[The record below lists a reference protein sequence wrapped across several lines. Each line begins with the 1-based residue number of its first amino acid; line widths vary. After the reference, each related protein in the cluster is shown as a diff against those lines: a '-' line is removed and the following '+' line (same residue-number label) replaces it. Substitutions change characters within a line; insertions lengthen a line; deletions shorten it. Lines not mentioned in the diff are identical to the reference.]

1 VPRTMDFSAVW
12 TDTTAMLRQHR
23 EAVIAVAGL
32 LIFVPNWASGFFAG
46 RPDIEGLTSMSD
58 IFAAQG
64 EHLADNW
71 MIILPMTIL
80 SFFGGIAVLSLLL
93 RQEMERVGDALLFA
107 LKLFPVYLIVSI
119 LTGVMTSLGAL
130 AFLIGLFYLAGRLMP
145 VGPVV
150 VAETD
155 RGILGSIARGWDL
168 TRGLG
173 WKCFLLFLIVMLV
186 AYISIGVADLA
197 VGTIC
202 KLIVGPEGVPLV
214 QTLVSALTATA
225 LSVTIL
231 ALEAALYR
239 HLQRQDLVSVPQ

>member
-1 VPRTMDFSAVW
+1 MPRTLDFSAVW
-12 TDTTAMLRQHR
+12 ADTTAMLRQHR
-23 EAVIAVAGL
+23 EAIVAVAGL
-32 LIFVPNWASGFFAG
+32 LILVPNWASGFFVG
-46 RPDIEGLTSMSD
+46 QPDIEGLTSMSS
-58 IFAAQG
+58 IFAAQSQ
-64 EHLADNW
+64 HLSDNW
-71 MIILPMTIL
+71 MVLLPLGIL

-119 LTGVMTSLGAL
+119 LTGVLTSLGAL
-130 AFLIGLFYLAGRLMP
+130 AFFIGLFYLAGRLMP
-145 VGPVV
+145 VGPVI

-155 RGILGSIARGWDL
+155 KGILGSIARGWEL

-173 WKCFLLFLIVMLV
+173 WKCLLLFLIVMLV
-186 AYISIGVADLA
+186 AYVSIGVADLA

-202 KLIVGPEGVPLV
+202 KLIAGPEGVPLV
-214 QTLVSALTATA
+214 QTFVSSLTATA

-239 HLQRQDLVSVPQ
+239 HLQRQDGVLVPQ